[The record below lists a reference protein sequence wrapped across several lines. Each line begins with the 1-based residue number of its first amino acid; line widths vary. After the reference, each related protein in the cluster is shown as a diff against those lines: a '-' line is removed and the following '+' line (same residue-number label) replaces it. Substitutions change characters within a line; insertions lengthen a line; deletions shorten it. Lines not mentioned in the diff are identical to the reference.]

1 MQNGN
6 VAAHVVA
13 ERDIEPRTLEGDTA
27 ETRITVDASSG
38 SEVLE
43 QRVVRFAPGRS
54 QPQPLDGQN
63 GVLYVVS
70 GTGTLIVAGRSYEL
84 EPEMA
89 AFVVQRSFEVENPG
103 PGELLVVLVT
113 APATN
118 GSRADPDN
126 RTVRYADREPL
137 PAGKDREFRYLV
149 DSDLGCHDVT
159 QFMGLIPPGRA
170 PMHSHVY
177 DEVLYIVE
185 GEGRLHIHGNV
196 HPIGRGSCMH
206 LPPLVEHALE
216 NTGDSPMRVL
226 GVFHPA
232 GDPASRAYEANE

>member
-1 MQNGN
+1 

-13 ERDIEPRTLEGDTA
+13 EGDIEPRTLEGDTA
-27 ETRITVDASSG
+27 EIRVTVDATSG

-63 GVLYVVS
+63 GLLYVVS

-126 RTVRYADREPL
+126 RTVRYEDREPL

-149 DSDLGCHDVT
+149 DRDLGCHDAT
-159 QFMGLIPPGRA
+159 QFIGLIPPGKA

-177 DEVLYIVE
+177 DEVVYILE
-185 GEGRLHIHGNV
+185 GEGRLHVHGQA
-196 HPIGRGSCMH
+196 HPIETGSCMH
-206 LPPLVEHALE
+206 LPPFVEHTLE